1 MIEVIGIISMCL
13 SVTGVVLNNRKLKIC
28 FIFWVISNTFSG
40 YIHYNSEVYSLLLRD
55 FVFILLAIEG
65 WFKWGNSEK
74 TN

>member
-28 FIFWVISNTFSG
+28 FIFWVISNIFSG

-55 FVFILLAIEG
+55 FVFTLLAIEG